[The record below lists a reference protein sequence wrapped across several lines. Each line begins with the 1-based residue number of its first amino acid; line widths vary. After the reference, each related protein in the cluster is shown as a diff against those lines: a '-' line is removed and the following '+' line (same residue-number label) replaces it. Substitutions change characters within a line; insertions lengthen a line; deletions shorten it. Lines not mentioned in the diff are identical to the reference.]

1 MARICPNRTKEF
13 VEQMKK
19 NLTIGLV
26 ENDLEFRAT
35 TEEKLRNISNLLKVY
50 TWSSSEEY
58 LREKNRPI
66 LDIIFLDIILPY
78 MNGVELAREISIEN
92 PETSIIMLTN
102 MNSDAMIFESIK
114 NGAIGYVLKS
124 ELGTL
129 ETIIQTVIEGGAVIT
144 PTIALRVF
152 ASFRKDRSK
161 SPDLT
166 DRERQVLELLV
177 RGKSVAAVSNFL
189 DLSTDTVQGYVK
201 AIYKKLNV
209 HNRAELTQ
217 KANQFF

>member
-1 MARICPNRTKEF
+1 
-13 VEQMKK
+13 MKK
-19 NLTIGLV
+19 NLAIGLV

-35 TEEKLRNISNLLKVY
+35 TEARLRSIPSVAKVY
-50 TWSSSEEY
+50 GWGSAEEY
-58 LREKNRPI
+58 LREKTRPI
-66 LDIIFLDIILPY
+66 LDLIFLDIILPY
-78 MNGVELAREISIEN
+78 KNGVDLASEISKET

-102 MNSDAMIFESIK
+102 MNSDALIFESIK
-114 NGAIGYVLKS
+114 NGALGYILKS

-152 ASFRKDRSK
+152 SSFRKDKSK
-161 SPDLT
+161 VPEMT
-166 DRERQVLELLV
+166 DREKQVLELLV
-177 RGKSVAAVSNFL
+177 RGKSVVSVAVFL
-189 DLSTDTVQGYVK
+189 DLSVHTVQGYVK

-217 KANQFF
+217 KASQLF